1 MLSSS
6 PVYRKESEHQ
16 VHTTTCS
23 TSYRQC
29 VAKTWAHMLFPMSH
43 SNCIQRASP
52 SPVFSY
58 ATLMKSCLDY
68 TPHYMLSISCSIPVP
83 EKLFIPGFHNSKH
96 LQLQSDIFE
105 RLQTQATT
113 TAKVYSMKRI

>member
-1 MLSSS
+1 
-6 PVYRKESEHQ
+6 
-16 VHTTTCS
+16 
-23 TSYRQC
+23 
-29 VAKTWAHMLFPMSH
+29 
-43 SNCIQRASP
+43 
-52 SPVFSY
+52 
-58 ATLMKSCLDY
+58 
-68 TPHYMLSISCSIPVP
+68 MLSISCSTPVP